1 MYEFIK
7 NLLEDKEEV
16 VLSHKH
22 LEQLKEICDDY
33 PEDEINYLNIE
44 EVLKKFS
51 LDNRHI
57 LSQKNIEVIIKL
69 LKEKYEE

>member
-33 PEDEINYLNIE
+33 SEDEINYLNIE

-69 LKEKYEE
+69 LKEKHEE